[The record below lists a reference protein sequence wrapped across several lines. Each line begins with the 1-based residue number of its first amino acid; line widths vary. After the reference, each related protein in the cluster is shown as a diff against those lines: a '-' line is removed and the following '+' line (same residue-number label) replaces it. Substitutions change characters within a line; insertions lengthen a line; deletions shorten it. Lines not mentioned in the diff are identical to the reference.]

1 MQLDRSKLTWLGKT
15 YVTAG
20 KAQEI
25 TLAEIE
31 QSDPQSE
38 PAITSGRVRSTSL
51 ARTGKG
57 QGAEIA

>member
-1 MQLDRSKLTWLGKT
+1 MQLDRSKLTCLGKT

-31 QSDPQSE
+31 YTYMVSNRFVFRNRIP
-38 PAITSGRVRSTSL
+38 
-51 ARTGKG
+51 K
-57 QGAEIA
+57 